1 MSYTRPHALI
11 LQADA
16 DSEDPMKAILA
27 GLKARHEKTG
37 EKPILI
43 HTVCPKPI
51 SPHSPPDV
59 FPPKVWNR
67 APRR

>member
-1 MSYTRPHALI
+1 MSYARPYALI

-27 GLKARHEKTG
+27 GLKARYEKTG
-37 EKPILI
+37 DKPILI

-51 SPHSPPDV
+51 SPR
-59 FPPKVWNR
+59 FPP
-67 APRR
+67 

>member
-1 MSYTRPHALI
+1 
-11 LQADA
+11 
-16 DSEDPMKAILA
+16 MKAILA
-27 GLKARHEKTG
+27 GLKARYEKTG